1 MYKQLKNL
9 SIAKLS
15 LLKLNLESLEISEH
29 VHWSRRCKFKKR
41 L

>member
-15 LLKLNLESLEISEH
+15 LLKLNRESLEISEN
-29 VHWSRRCKFKKR
+29 VHWSRRC
-41 L
+41 